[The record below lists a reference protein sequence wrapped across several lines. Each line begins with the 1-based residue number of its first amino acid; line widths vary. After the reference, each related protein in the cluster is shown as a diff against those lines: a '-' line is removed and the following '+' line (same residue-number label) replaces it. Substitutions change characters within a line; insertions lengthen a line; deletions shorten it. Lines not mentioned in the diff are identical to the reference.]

1 MLNNKSDN
9 TLSIMKISK
18 YILFTLAALTLASCF
33 EDDSTFAT
41 NPIAEIT
48 IDESN
53 LQKVYNINK
62 NDSLIITPIVTQ
74 QNKELSLSYAWELD
88 QVIVSEEKDFR

>member
-1 MLNNKSDN
+1 MLNNKLGN
-9 TLSIMKISK
+9 TLSMMKTYK
-18 YILFTLAALTLASCF
+18 YILLALVTFSFASCF
-33 EDDSTFAT
+33 EDESTDAT

-62 NDSLIITPIVTQ
+62 NDSLIITPVVTQ
-74 QNKELSLSYAWELD
+74 KNKELPLSYAWELD
-88 QVIVSEEKDFR
+88 QEIVSV